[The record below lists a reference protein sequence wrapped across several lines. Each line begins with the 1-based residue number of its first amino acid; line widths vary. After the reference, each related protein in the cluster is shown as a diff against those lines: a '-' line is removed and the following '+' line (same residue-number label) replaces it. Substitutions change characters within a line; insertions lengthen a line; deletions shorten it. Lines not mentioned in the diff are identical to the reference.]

1 MSLNKIPS
9 IMCGI
14 RSYEPYKTKV
24 LKIIDC
30 SDYQYWYSDMVGKYV
45 PYVREHPNEGIY
57 ISREPEGYVNIVKIC
72 DAELV
77 ELDADSYQCY

>member
-1 MSLNKIPS
+1 MMNKLPS

-14 RSYEPYKTKV
+14 RSDESPKTKV

-30 SDYQYWYSDMVGKYV
+30 SDGQFWYADMVGKYV
-45 PYVREHPNEGIY
+45 PYVRKHTNEGIY
-57 ISREPEGYVNIVKIC
+57 ISREPAGYTNIVKIG

-77 ELDADSYQCY
+77 ELESDSYQCY